1 MQLCQLYLEGTFE
14 HMLPGKSSSSPAAA
28 SSTGTGPV
36 DIGASGAHTQ
46 LGSSGSLAHRYCIA
60 SPHSPTRLSAR
71 DQLSTF
77 LTESDA
83 VSPSAGG
90 ASLCRPVLSQ
100 MPAATDLLARA
111 QQQHEELQQS
121 NLHNP
126 RLPPAADAVH
136 YHLLSERVARVE
148 SAVATMAATVSQLV
162 QLLSAAADSS
172 PQAAAAI
179 WSTAAQLTAEI
190 SDVSSSQS
198 SIAHPHVGPG
208 QSSIA
213 HPHVGPGVVAHD
225 AAGAARASGTAD
237 MSCAAAIAAPEFN
250 LRHKIARIPD
260 LHERLCSVPSAL
272 PAHEAVRVT
281 RR

>member
-14 HMLPGKSSSSPAAA
+14 HMLPAKSPRSPAAA
-28 SSTGTGPV
+28 STGTGTGPV

-46 LGSSGSLAHRYCIA
+46 LGSSGSLAHRYCITRA

-77 LTESDA
+77 LSESDA

-90 ASLCRPVLSQ
+90 ASLYRPLLSQ

-111 QQQHEELQQS
+111 QQQHEEVQQREHS
-121 NLHNP
+121 AR

-136 YHLLSERVARVE
+136 FHVLSERVARVE
-148 SAVATMAATVSQLV
+148 AAVATMAATVSQLV
-162 QLLSAAADSS
+162 QLLNAAADSS

-179 WSTAAQLTAEI
+179 WSTAAQLTADI

-198 SIAHPHVGPG
+198 IAHPLHPHVEHPLHPHVEHPL
-208 QSSIA
+208 
-213 HPHVGPGVVAHD
+213 HPHVGPGVVARD
-225 AAGAARASGTAD
+225 AAGPARASEAAD
-237 MSCAAAIAAPEFN
+237 MSHPRYRSH
-250 LRHKIARIPD
+250 L
-260 LHERLCSVPSAL
+260 
-272 PAHEAVRVT
+272 
-281 RR
+281 

>member
-14 HMLPGKSSSSPAAA
+14 HMLPVKSPRSPAAA
-28 SSTGTGPV
+28 TSTGTGPV

-46 LGSSGSLAHRYCIA
+46 LGSSGSLAHRYCIPRS

-77 LTESDA
+77 LSESDA

-90 ASLCRPVLSQ
+90 ASLYRPLLSQ

-111 QQQHEELQQS
+111 QQQHEEVQQREHS
-121 NLHNP
+121 AR

-136 YHLLSERVARVE
+136 FHVLSERVARVE
-148 SAVATMAATVSQLV
+148 AAVATMAATVSQLV
-162 QLLSAAADSS
+162 QLLNAAADSS

-179 WSTAAQLTAEI
+179 WSTAAQLTADI

-198 SIAHPHVGPG
+198 IAHPL
-208 QSSIA
+208 
-213 HPHVGPGVVAHD
+213 HPHVGPGVVARD
-225 AAGAARASGTAD
+225 AAGPARASEAAD
-237 MSCAAAIAAPEFN
+237 MSHPRYRSH
-250 LRHKIARIPD
+250 L
-260 LHERLCSVPSAL
+260 
-272 PAHEAVRVT
+272 
-281 RR
+281 